1 MKRILYICDR
11 KKCENCSPDCKHTT
25 DIKHAKHFERFSD
38 VYIENNTVQDTIEN
52 FTRSLEKI
60 KKDIDEKDGDEK

>member
-1 MKRILYICDR
+1 MILYICDR
-11 KKCENCSPDCKHTT
+11 KKCENCSPDCKHTK

-60 KKDIDEKDGDEK
+60 KKDIAEKDGDKE